1 MERQPVES
9 SNIASIGYDA
19 QASILEIEF
28 IGSGEVWQ
36 YPEFPDYMYEE
47 LMASD
52 SKGKYFHKN
61 IRGKYHE
68 FRVS

>member
-9 SNIASIGYDA
+9 SNIASIGYDV
-19 QASILEIEF
+19 QLSILEIEF
-28 IGSGEVWQ
+28 NGSGEVWQ
-36 YPEFPDYMYEE
+36 YPDFPDNMFEE

-68 FRVS
+68 FRVG